1 MIFTKA
7 FFKKSLAVI
16 SLLILTACSP
26 SEALTQDASAQGNNK
41 EISSKVDST
50 AAGELILTQEVIVHA
65 PLETVW
71 DAYTTEAG
79 WAKWSTPLVSMDFR
93 VGGTIKTNYNAEGTL
108 GDETTNTL
116 FIRNYVPYKL
126 LTLQA
131 DLAPNWPEFMKEDV
145 EDLYNL
151 TLFEHLS
158 EQKTRIISY
167 GMGYKNNEKYLGLM
181 DFFIQGNE
189 YSYQQLKKAL
199 EN

>member
-7 FFKKSLAVI
+7 FCKNYLAVI

-26 SEALTQDASAQGNNK
+26 SEILTQDASAQAGNK

-65 PLETVW
+65 SLQSVW

-79 WAKWSTPLVSMDFR
+79 WAKWSTPLVAMDFR
-93 VGGTIKTNYNAEGTL
+93 VGGEIKTNYNAEGTL

-116 FIRNYVPYKL
+116 FIRNYVPLKL

-131 DLAPNWPEFMKEDV
+131 DIAPNWPEFMKEEAD
-145 EDLYNL
+145 DLYNVI
-151 TLFEHLS
+151 LFESLD
-158 EQKTRIISY
+158 EKKTRVISY

-189 YSYQQLKKAL
+189 FSYQQLKKAL